1 MKIYAPNF
9 NCLFEKDPKMFLP
22 PSLLNCMHY
31 KYYSV
36 KHETGPTGVA
46 AGLQAWDWEGWHPAL
61 RWHAGGCST
70 KSWWWSL
77 TSLQL
82 TLIPNSKA
90 QSVCRMST
98 IHCPTSIFNM
108 RNGKHYF
115 CHHLLFPTTCSHH
128 HCFNCPPIQGFLGE
142 ACSCK
147 QWEEGKGPQYPKSPL
162 GKSHTL
168 YGSIS
173 AFLWSSRIL
182 PLNNTDTDSQLLGTY
197 WFQVFLCICP
207 TNQKNG

>member
-1 MKIYAPNF
+1 M
-9 NCLFEKDPKMFLP
+9 
-22 PSLLNCMHY
+22 
-31 KYYSV
+31 

-46 AGLQAWDWEGWHPAL
+46 AGLQAWDWEGWQPAL
-61 RWHAGGCST
+61 RWHAGSCST

-82 TLIPNSKA
+82 ALIPNSKA
-90 QSVCRMST
+90 HSVYRMST
-98 IHCPTSIFNM
+98 IHCPTSIFSM
-108 RNGKHYF
+108 RNGKHHLR
-115 CHHLLFPTTCSHH
+115 HHLLFSTACCHH
-128 HCFNCPPIQGFLGE
+128 RCFNCPPIQGFLGE
-142 ACSCK
+142 GCSCK

-182 PLNNTDTDSQLLGTY
+182 PLNNTDTHSQLRARTDSKSSSVPALQTRRMGRGKIFSPLCKST
-197 WFQVFLCICP
+197 WKIHPAEGFLQLP
-207 TNQKNG
+207 T